1 MRHLPNAIT
10 ALRGLS
16 VVPLAVLLA
25 LDDYRSALVIAIVA
39 GLSDL
44 LDGWLAKRY
53 GWNSALGAWLDPI
66 ADKLFVLIALTM
78 LALNGLLP
86 MWLVAVV
93 LVRDLLIVAGAVAYH
108 WLVAPLLVQPRL
120 LSKLNTV
127 LEIGLLVMVLAKA
140 ATLPVSGMVVSAMV
154 MAVAIVTIVSGV
166 DYVWVWAQ
174 KAYREKWLRSE

>member
-1 MRHLPNAIT
+1 MRQLPNAIT
-10 ALRGLS
+10 VLRGLS

-53 GWNSALGAWLDPI
+53 GWTTALGAWLDPI

-86 MWLVAVV
+86 LWLVAVV

-108 WLVAPLLVQPRL
+108 WLVAPLVVQPRL
-120 LSKLNTV
+120 LSKINTV
-127 LEIGLLVMVLAKA
+127 LEILLLVAVLAKA
-140 ATLPVSGMVVSAMV
+140 ALLPIPDSAVAVMVVV
-154 MAVAIVTIVSGV
+154 VAIVTITSGI
-166 DYVWVWAQ
+166 DYVWVWAN
-174 KAYREKWLRSE
+174 KAYREQWLRSE